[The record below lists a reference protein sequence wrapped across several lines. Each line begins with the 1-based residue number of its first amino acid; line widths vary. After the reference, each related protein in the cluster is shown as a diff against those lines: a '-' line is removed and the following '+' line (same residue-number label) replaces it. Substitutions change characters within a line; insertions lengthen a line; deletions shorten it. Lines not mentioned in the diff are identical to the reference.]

1 VTTWNLILALAL
13 AGVSARAAVHLV
25 LVTNLAGFSGS
36 ADRLVWTSQS
46 LVSPTSFRE
55 LVVSW
60 NALPEASFSL
70 EALVQDGTDVSR
82 WWRIARWS
90 PGTNSPGRTS
100 INGQRHASGRMDTD
114 TLILKSEVSG
124 ARIRLTF
131 DGPVEGPAAIPLIA
145 LSTWSPESSPPKTT
159 SVLPSAL
166 RVIEVPRK
174 SQTDYPEGVTKWCS
188 PTSTAMLLAHW
199 GNVLACP
206 ELDLD
211 VRTVV
216 AGVYDPG
223 WSGTGNWVFNTAFAG
238 SKPGLRSCAARL
250 GGIGDLHALISAGL
264 PAAVSVSYAQLKGA
278 ASVAEGDGHLVVVC
292 GFTPTTVV
300 INDPGVRLERVR
312 REIPVVDFLR
322 AWEASHRTAYLVW
335 PANSALPPSP
345 LGTW

>member
-1 VTTWNLILALAL
+1 MTTWNLILALAL
-13 AGVSARAAVHLV
+13 AGVSAQAAVHLT
-25 LVTNLAGFSGS
+25 LVTNLAGFSVG
-36 ADRLVWTSQS
+36 ADRRVWTSQK
-46 LVSPTSFRE
+46 LPSPAPFSE

-60 NALPEASFSL
+60 NALPEAAFSL
-70 EALVQDGTDVSR
+70 EALVHDGPDTSR
-82 WWRIARWS
+82 WWSIARWS
-90 PGTNSPGRTS
+90 SGTNSPGRTS
-100 INGQRHASGRMDTD
+100 ISGQRHASGRMDTD
-114 TLILKSEVSG
+114 TLSLTSEVS
-124 ARIRLTF
+124 AVRIRLTF
-131 DGPVEGPAAIPLIA
+131 DGTVEGPAAVPLIA
-145 LSTWSPESSPPKTT
+145 LSTWSAESSPTNA
-159 SVLPSAL
+159 LPVPPSSL

-174 SQTDYPEGVTKWCS
+174 SQTDYPEGVTRWCS

-199 GNVLACP
+199 GNVLARP

-211 VRTVV
+211 VRTVA

-250 GGIGDLHALISAGL
+250 GGIEDLHALISAGL

-278 ASVAEGDGHLVVVC
+278 ANVAEGDGHLVVVC

-312 REIPVVDFLR
+312 REIPVADFLR
-322 AWEASHRTAYLVW
+322 AWDVSHRTAYLVW

>member
-1 VTTWNLILALAL
+1 MTTWKLILALAW
-13 AGVSARAAVHLV
+13 AAVSGQAAVHLT

-36 ADRLVWTSQS
+36 ADRLVWTSQEW
-46 LVSPTSFRE
+46 VSPVPFRE

-60 NALPEASFSL
+60 NALPETSFRL
-70 EALVQDGTDVSR
+70 EARISSSEDTVQSFT
-82 WWRIARWS
+82 IARWS
-90 PGTNSPGRTS
+90 SGTNVGTRTS
-100 INGQRHASGRMDTD
+100 INGQRYRAGRMDTD
-114 TLILKSEVSG
+114 TLTLTRDVS
-124 ARIRLTF
+124 AVRIRIEF
-131 DGPVEGPAAIPLIA
+131 DSAVEGPAAVPLIV
-145 LSTWSPESSPPKTT
+145 LSTWSPDSPHTNALP
-159 SVLPSAL
+159 VPPSAL

-174 SQTDYPEGVTKWCS
+174 SQADYPEGVTKWCS

-199 GNVLACP
+199 GKVLARP

-211 VRTVV
+211 VRTVA

-223 WSGTGNWVFNTAFAG
+223 WPGTGNWVFNTAFAG

-250 GGIGDLHALISAGL
+250 GGIADLHALISAGL

-278 ASVAEGDGHLVVVC
+278 ANVAEGDGHLVVVC
-292 GFTPTTVV
+292 GFTPTAVV

-312 REIPVVDFLR
+312 REIPVADFQR

-335 PANSALPPSP
+335 PANSTLPPSP